1 MNALIPLHNPEPATL
16 FIPGGLDPIIALISR
31 EARALVP
38 DLGTAASRDAI
49 AGNAAKVARA
59 KTYLDG
65 LGKEY
70 VATLKELPKQVDA
83 ERKRMRDALDALKA
97 EVRAPLTAWEE
108 ERIALERSQ
117 GETIRWL
124 ASMGNDTATAS
135 VADLEGRIS
144 SMEDKPLLA
153 SDLGDRLF
161 EALDLR
167 EERIAMLRA
176 IIAGR
181 KAIEEQAK
189 AALEQAAI
197 QAKVEQAEREAR
209 IAKEA
214 PEQAANAARV
224 TAAERINTL
233 EQALAARGTPIAK
246 ATAPDRDH
254 RAAIHR
260 ELVADLCDLGLAE
273 PQAIQI
279 VRAIANGRIAHLA
292 ISY

>member
-167 EERIAMLRA
+167 EERTVMLRA

-209 IAKEA
+209 IA
-214 PEQAANAARV
+214 EQAANAARA

>member
-1 MNALIPLHNPEPATL
+1 MNALIPLHNPNPATL

-83 ERKRMRDALDALKA
+83 ERKRMRDALDALKE

-108 ERIALERSQ
+108 GRIALERYQ

-124 ASMGNDTATAS
+124 ASMANDTATAS
-135 VADLEGRIS
+135 VADLEARITA
-144 SMEDKPLLA
+144 MEDKPLLA

-167 EERIAMLRA
+167 EERTAMLRA
-176 IIAGR
+176 IIAGK

-197 QAKVEQAEREAR
+197 QAKVEQAEREAQ
-209 IAKEA
+209 IA
-214 PEQAANAARV
+214 EQAANAARA

-246 ATAPDRDH
+246 AMAPDRDH

-273 PQAIQI
+273 SQAIQI
-279 VRAIANGRIAHLA
+279 VRAIASGRIAHLA

>member
-38 DLGTAASRDAI
+38 DLGTTASRDAI
-49 AGNAAKVARA
+49 ASNAAKVARA

-83 ERKRMRDALDALKA
+83 ERKRMRDALDALKE

-108 ERIALERSQ
+108 ERIALERYQ

-135 VADLEGRIS
+135 VADLEARITA
-144 SMEDKPLLA
+144 MEDKPLLA

-167 EERIAMLRA
+167 EERTAMLRA

-197 QAKVEQAEREAR
+197 QAKVEQAEREAQ
-209 IAKEA
+209 IA
-214 PEQAANAARV
+214 EQAANAARA

-246 ATAPDRDH
+246 ATASDRDH
-254 RAAIHR
+254 RGAIHR

-279 VRAIANGRIAHLA
+279 VRAIASGRIAHLA